1 MRKLFVAV
9 FLFSIIF
16 ISGCTTPGGF
26 GEKYCSAIGICDV
39 KEKEVE
45 IPDIVVIKKIDIPL
59 VRDGRIGPNRDVDI
73 FVTLENKDV
82 NKIITL
88 TYVGINPGIFTCK
101 EPENCEYSGETIGPG
116 QDRVFSFKV
125 TSPNNP
131 GTIAIPGHLEFSVK
145 YKYTSTR
152 LATMTYITENTYIQ
166 YAKSGKEIPV
176 QIINVP
182 SDGPVE
188 LYLDISKIKQP
199 VIVGDEGAKL
209 SGMFAKP
216 KITGGIVL
224 AATNCNDQCKEWGYT
239 GGYCS
244 SNKESGH
251 YCSLGY
257 CYSGIYSFEL
267 GSDECINYCTC
278 YTEEICSPNCEV
290 RCKDS
295 GCTAESEPKPTE
307 CKCADGTPCDQCV
320 AGFKP
325 KYCDATGNMVDN
337 CRKCGCP
344 ADKPNCQ
351 SDGSCTTKP
360 TEPSNC
366 PYLSCEGENPVG
378 CLCGEALTTSQHL
391 WCCAAGNDGWGYL
404 ASDKESCQQAP
415 ECAAKT
421 SEPSEPEKP
430 APKEEGKYQI
440 YLEVMNKGS
449 GEIDKIS
456 PGKLT
461 IQFEEMEL
469 GTCSEEFGGESCSG
483 SSVSNIKDIVVRGKK
498 PFKYYFSFDP
508 SDSIK
513 DKLTG
518 DKLTVTKKIEAKA
531 EYIYRISK
539 PLDILVSPRAEY

>member
-216 KITGGIVL
+216 KITGGIIF
-224 AATNCNDQCKEWGYT
+224 AAK
-239 GGYCS
+239 
-244 SNKESGH
+244 
-251 YCSLGY
+251 
-257 CYSGIYSFEL
+257 I
-267 GSDECINYCTC
+267 
-278 YTEEICSPNCEV
+278 
-290 RCKDS
+290 
-295 GCTAESEPKPTE
+295 
-307 CKCADGTPCDQCV
+307 
-320 AGFKP
+320 
-325 KYCDATGNMVDN
+325 
-337 CRKCGCP
+337 
-344 ADKPNCQ
+344 
-351 SDGSCTTKP
+351 
-360 TEPSNC
+360 C
-366 PYLSCEGENPVG
+366 PYLSCEQANEPN
-378 CLCGEALTTSQHL
+378 CLCGEALTTSQHP
-391 WCCAAGNDGWGYL
+391 WCCAAGNKGWGYL
-404 ASDKESCQQAP
+404 ASDKKSCQQAPECAAKICPYLSCEQANEPNCLCGEALTTSQHPWCCAAGNNGWGYLASDKKSCQQAP

-421 SEPSEPEKP
+421 SESSEPEKT
-430 APKEEGKYQI
+430 KQEEGKYQI

-449 GEIDKIS
+449 GEIDKIA
-456 PGKLT
+456 PGNLN
-461 IQFEEMEL
+461 IYFEDMEVKS
-469 GTCSEEFGGESCSG
+469 CSEEFKIINKNKVE
-483 SSVSNIKDIVVRGKK
+483 NIKPIIIRGQK

-508 SDSIK
+508 SSSIK
-513 DKLTG
+513 SELT
-518 DKLTVTKKIEAKA
+518 KNENILTITK
-531 EYIYRISK
+531 RITANA
-539 PLDILVSPRAEY
+539 DY

>member
-216 KITGGIVL
+216 KITGGIIF
-224 AATNCNDQCKEWGYT
+224 AAK
-239 GGYCS
+239 
-244 SNKESGH
+244 
-251 YCSLGY
+251 
-257 CYSGIYSFEL
+257 I
-267 GSDECINYCTC
+267 
-278 YTEEICSPNCEV
+278 
-290 RCKDS
+290 
-295 GCTAESEPKPTE
+295 
-307 CKCADGTPCDQCV
+307 
-320 AGFKP
+320 
-325 KYCDATGNMVDN
+325 
-337 CRKCGCP
+337 
-344 ADKPNCQ
+344 
-351 SDGSCTTKP
+351 
-360 TEPSNC
+360 C
-366 PYLSCEGENPVG
+366 PYLSCEQANEPN
-378 CLCGEALTTSQHL
+378 CLCGEALTTSQHP
-391 WCCAAGNDGWGYL
+391 WCCAAGNNGWGYL
-404 ASDKESCQQAP
+404 ASDKKSCQQAP

-421 SEPSEPEKP
+421 SESSEPEKT
-430 APKEEGKYQI
+430 KQEEGRYQI

-449 GEIDKIS
+449 GEIDKIAS
-456 PGKLT
+456 GNLS
-461 IQFEEMEL
+461 IYFENMEVKS
-469 GTCSEEFGGESCSG
+469 CSEEFKIINKNKVE
-483 SSVSNIKDIVVRGKK
+483 NIKPIIIRGQK

-508 SDSIK
+508 SSSIK
-513 DKLTG
+513 SELT
-518 DKLTVTKKIEAKA
+518 KNENILTITKRITANA
-531 EYIYRISK
+531 DYVYRLSK
-539 PLDILVSPRAEY
+539 EINILVSPRAEY

>member
-16 ISGCTTPGGF
+16 ISGCTTPGGL
-26 GEKYCSAIGICDV
+26 GKKYCSAVGIDCDV

-216 KITGGIVL
+216 KITGGIIF
-224 AATNCNDQCKEWGYT
+224 AAK
-239 GGYCS
+239 
-244 SNKESGH
+244 
-251 YCSLGY
+251 
-257 CYSGIYSFEL
+257 I
-267 GSDECINYCTC
+267 
-278 YTEEICSPNCEV
+278 
-290 RCKDS
+290 
-295 GCTAESEPKPTE
+295 
-307 CKCADGTPCDQCV
+307 
-320 AGFKP
+320 
-325 KYCDATGNMVDN
+325 
-337 CRKCGCP
+337 
-344 ADKPNCQ
+344 
-351 SDGSCTTKP
+351 
-360 TEPSNC
+360 C
-366 PYLSCEGENPVG
+366 PYLSCEQANEPN
-378 CLCGEALTTSQHL
+378 CLCGEALTTSQHP
-391 WCCAAGNDGWGYL
+391 WCCAAGNNGWGYL
-404 ASDKESCQQAP
+404 ASDKKSCQQAP

-421 SEPSEPEKP
+421 SESSEPEKT
-430 APKEEGKYQI
+430 KQEEGRYQI

-449 GEIDKIS
+449 GEIDKIA
-456 PGKLT
+456 PGNLN
-461 IQFEEMEL
+461 IYFEDMEVKS
-469 GTCSEEFGGESCSG
+469 CSEEFKIINKNKVE
-483 SSVSNIKDIVVRGKK
+483 NIKPIIIRGQK

-508 SDSIK
+508 SSSIK
-513 DKLTG
+513 SELT
-518 DKLTVTKKIEAKA
+518 KNENILTITKRITANA
-531 EYIYRISK
+531 DYVYRLSK
-539 PLDILVSPRAEY
+539 EINILVSPRAEY

>member
-224 AATNCNDQCKEWGYT
+224 AEK
-239 GGYCS
+239 
-244 SNKESGH
+244 
-251 YCSLGY
+251 
-257 CYSGIYSFEL
+257 I
-267 GSDECINYCTC
+267 
-278 YTEEICSPNCEV
+278 
-290 RCKDS
+290 
-295 GCTAESEPKPTE
+295 
-307 CKCADGTPCDQCV
+307 
-320 AGFKP
+320 
-325 KYCDATGNMVDN
+325 
-337 CRKCGCP
+337 
-344 ADKPNCQ
+344 
-351 SDGSCTTKP
+351 
-360 TEPSNC
+360 C
-366 PYLSCEGENPVG
+366 PYLSCEQANEPN
-378 CLCGEALTTSQHL
+378 CLCGEALTTSQHP
-391 WCCAAGNDGWGYL
+391 WCCAAGNKGWGYL
-404 ASDKESCQQAP
+404 ASDKKSCQQAP

-421 SEPSEPEKP
+421 SESSEPEKT
-430 APKEEGKYQI
+430 KQEEGKYQI

-449 GEIDKIS
+449 GEIDKIA
-456 PGKLT
+456 PGNLN
-461 IQFEEMEL
+461 IYFEDMEVKS
-469 GTCSEEFGGESCSG
+469 CSEEFKIINKNKVE
-483 SSVSNIKDIVVRGKK
+483 NIKPIIIRGQK

-508 SDSIK
+508 SSSIK
-513 DKLTG
+513 SELT
-518 DKLTVTKKIEAKA
+518 KNENILTITKRITANA
-531 EYIYRISK
+531 DYVYRLSK
-539 PLDILVSPRAEY
+539 EINILVSPRAEY

>member
-16 ISGCTTPGGF
+16 ISGCTTPGGL
-26 GEKYCSAIGICDV
+26 GKKYCSAVGIDCDV

-101 EPENCEYSGETIGPG
+101 EPENCEYSDETIGPG

-216 KITGGIVL
+216 KITGGIIF
-224 AATNCNDQCKEWGYT
+224 AAK
-239 GGYCS
+239 
-244 SNKESGH
+244 
-251 YCSLGY
+251 
-257 CYSGIYSFEL
+257 I
-267 GSDECINYCTC
+267 
-278 YTEEICSPNCEV
+278 
-290 RCKDS
+290 
-295 GCTAESEPKPTE
+295 
-307 CKCADGTPCDQCV
+307 
-320 AGFKP
+320 
-325 KYCDATGNMVDN
+325 
-337 CRKCGCP
+337 
-344 ADKPNCQ
+344 
-351 SDGSCTTKP
+351 
-360 TEPSNC
+360 C
-366 PYLSCEGENPVG
+366 PYLSCEQANEPN
-378 CLCGEALTTSQHL
+378 CLCGEALTTSQHP
-391 WCCAAGNDGWGYL
+391 WCCAAGNNGWGYL
-404 ASDKESCQQAP
+404 ASDKKSCQQAP

-421 SEPSEPEKP
+421 SESSEPEKT
-430 APKEEGKYQI
+430 KQEEGRYQI

-449 GEIDKIS
+449 GEIDKIA
-456 PGKLT
+456 PGNLN
-461 IQFEEMEL
+461 IYFEDMEVKS
-469 GTCSEEFGGESCSG
+469 CSEEFKIINKNKVE
-483 SSVSNIKDIVVRGKK
+483 NIKPIIIRGQK

-508 SDSIK
+508 SSSIK
-513 DKLTG
+513 SELT
-518 DKLTVTKKIEAKA
+518 KNENILTITKRITANA
-531 EYIYRISK
+531 DYVYRLSK
-539 PLDILVSPRAEY
+539 EINILVSPRAEY